1 MREAKTELCMSCGGL
16 MTIAVMKS
24 TDNSKEMINLYR
36 GAWFGLR
43 IDEDGVH
50 SIVIACSE
58 QCCKKV
64 VEA

>member
-1 MREAKTELCMSCGGL
+1 MRESKTEICMACGGL
-16 MTIAVMKS
+16 MTIACVKS
-24 TDNSKEMINLYR
+24 TDGSREMINLYR

-58 QCCKKV
+58 ACCNKV